1 MVGVAVFAAGHADGE
16 DGAFVDDGFAVGGGD
31 ALAVVGVDGEGGDGD
46 GIVFGGI
53 GEDVFLSEDVEAFHA
68 AAFADIE
75 LGGPVGV
82 VGEFVFG
89 EAEFG
94 ELGAVFFGDG
104 GVGGEEVIEFEGVL
118 AMGFPDLGA
127 GGGVGFAP
135 AVAGADEAH
144 GELFA
149 DAVVGVE
156 FFAREWVEVPEER
169 GIFLLEEPAAGDFE
183 AGGVVV
189 VRGGE
194 GEAVGGVVGEAEAEA
209 VDHDVGVSGGV
220 GSGVGGGDEG
230 EWGAIGGE
238 A

>member
-1 MVGVAVFAAGHADGE
+1 M
-16 DGAFVDDGFAVGGGD
+16 
-31 ALAVVGVDGEGGDGD
+31 
-46 GIVFGGI
+46 
-53 GEDVFLSEDVEAFHA
+53 
-68 AAFADIE
+68 
-75 LGGPVGV
+75 GV

-118 AMGFPDLGA
+118 AMGFPDLGT

-156 FFAREWVEVPEER
+156 FATWEWVEVPEEL

-189 VRGGE
+189 VGRGV
-194 GEAVGGVVGEAEAEA
+194 GEAVGGVVREAEGEA
-209 VDHDVGVSGGV
+209 VDRDVGVV
-220 GSGVGGGDEG
+220 
-230 EWGAIGGE
+230 
-238 A
+238 